1 LVRDHGKIR
10 PRLSLGPDIFRD
22 FLSFDGCTAEKL
34 RRRLLV
40 IQYFPLEDYIDWLR
54 KLMPSTTDIKF
65 GL

>member
-1 LVRDHGKIR
+1 MAKSGLGFRLVQI
-10 PRLSLGPDIFRD
+10 SFRD

-54 KLMPSTTDIKF
+54 KLMPPTTDIKS